1 MCTYRWFFLFLSVTT
16 LDTLFA
22 VRMLLNP
29 SQHKCL
35 KHDSY
40 GGVIVNG
47 HYEASEPVSH
57 QIDIVIRDSKDHL
70 LYKRENI
77 IKGTFAFSTEDYDL
91 FEVCFI
97 SHPIP
102 GMHNAAHREI
112 FLDVKHGAEAKNF
125 DLVGCSF
132 VFIHFIQLAKAEKL
146 KPVEAEL
153 KRLEAL
159 TDEIVRDFNNMH
171 NKSNKMRSTNESTHS
186 RVLYFSVF
194 SMFTLIGFAC
204 WQVLYLRRYFKSKKL
219 IE

>member
-1 MCTYRWFFLFLSVTT
+1 MFRYGLFSLFLSIAT
-16 LDTLFA
+16 LETLLA

-57 QIDIVIRDSKDHL
+57 QIDIVIKDSKDHL

-77 IKGTFAFSTEDYDL
+77 AKGTFAFSTEDYDL

-102 GMHNAAHREI
+102 GLHNAAYREI

-125 DLVGCSF
+125 DL
-132 VFIHFIQLAKAEKL
+132 LAKAEKL

-171 NKSNKMRSTNESTHS
+171 NKSNKMRNTNESTHS